1 MRLCSIAPEA
11 IRDLDQISTYF
22 AGRNVESGDRL
33 LGVFDE
39 KCRKLMQFPM
49 MGRSYG
55 DFVSGDGGGID
66 YSAGC
71 EWSAEFDEVV
81 WRWLVGRSQ
90 GKCSGF
96 PQNSKLQKMLP
107 SI

>member
-55 DFVSGDGGGID
+55 DLRPGLRGVPMEGYIILYRVTDEELTVLRVVSGRQNLTRLLGDG
-66 YSAGC
+66 
-71 EWSAEFDEVV
+71 
-81 WRWLVGRSQ
+81 
-90 GKCSGF
+90 
-96 PQNSKLQKMLP
+96 
-107 SI
+107 